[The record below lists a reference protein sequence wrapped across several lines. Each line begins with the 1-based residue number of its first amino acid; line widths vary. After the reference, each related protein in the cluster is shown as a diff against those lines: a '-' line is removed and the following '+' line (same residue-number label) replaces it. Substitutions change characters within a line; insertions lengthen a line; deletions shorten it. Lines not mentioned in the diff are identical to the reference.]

1 MSENEGQQ
9 IYCAVPHHPQGVAM
23 NERELITLWTSTRW
37 HIIVSQLAPTFLLAV
52 TIGLLTLGLADAS
65 VATRLAAV
73 GILLAS
79 GILGAVAQ
87 VSSANEG
94 LTIIEDLTASQATTL
109 LASRIMQ
116 SAPLLKVVKYITP
129 TVFVLVYAALLAA
142 LFLGF

>member
-1 MSENEGQQ
+1 
-9 IYCAVPHHPQGVAM
+9 M

>member
-1 MSENEGQQ
+1 
-9 IYCAVPHHPQGVAM
+9 M
-23 NERELITLWTSTRW
+23 NELDLISLWTKTRW

-52 TIGLLTLGLADAS
+52 TVGFLINGLADAS
-65 VATRLAAV
+65 FATRLAAA

-94 LTIIEDLTASQATTL
+94 LTIIEDLTACQATSL

-116 SAPLLKVVKYITP
+116 SAPFLKVVKYVTP
-129 TVFVLVYAALLAA
+129 TVFILVFGALLTA
-142 LFLGF
+142 LFLGL